1 MKVLNRY
8 LAHELYNGTL
18 LVFAALLVLF
28 AFLDLV
34 HQLESLGKG
43 NYNLLYILAYVALQV
58 PGRIYEL
65 FPIAALIG
73 SLYAL
78 VQLSNYSEITVMRVS
93 GLAASRLALAIMRA
107 GLLFVLLTF
116 VIGEFIA
123 PPSERLASQL
133 RIRAMNSVVAKEFK
147 SGLWVK
153 DGASFVNVKE
163 VLPDSA
169 LIGIKIYEFDQNNA
183 LRAISFAK
191 EGKYLKDNSW
201 LLTEVEQTRFE
212 ASSTHVTRLPQAYWN
227 SVLNPD
233 MLSVLLVVPEQMSAW
248 HLYFYVKH
256 LEENKQ
262 KTSRYEIA
270 LWTKLVYPL
279 ATLVMMLMALPFAFL
294 HARMG
299 GISGKVFG
307 GIMLGLSF
315 HLLNRVFANLGV
327 LHDWSPA
334 LSASVPT
341 LMFCLAAVAYLWW
354 LDRGRKKTAFST

>member
-1 MKVLNRY
+1 M
-8 LAHELYNGTL
+8 HEVYSGTV
-18 LVFAALLVLF
+18 LVFSALLVVF

-43 NYNLLYILAYVALQV
+43 NYHILYILAYVGLQM
-58 PGRIYEL
+58 PGRVYEL

-93 GLAASRLALAIMRA
+93 GVSVLRIALSLMRA
-107 GLLFVLLTF
+107 GLLFVVLNL
-116 VIGEFIA
+116 VVGEFIV

-133 RIRAMNSVVAKEFK
+133 RIRALNSVVAQEFR

-153 DGASFVNVKE
+153 DGTSFVNVKE

-169 LIGIKIYEFDQNNA
+169 LVGIRIYEFDPNNS
-183 LRAISFAK
+183 LRAINYAR
-191 EGKYLKDNSW
+191 EGKYLKDDSW
-201 LLTEVEQTRFE
+201 LLTDVEQTRFE
-212 ASSTHVTRLPQAYWN
+212 ASSTQVTHLPQAYWN

-248 HLYFYVKH
+248 NLYFYVQH
-256 LEENKQ
+256 LRENKQ
-262 KTSRYEIA
+262 KTSRFEIA
-270 LWTKLVYPL
+270 LWNKLIYPF

-294 HARMG
+294 HTRMG
-299 GISGKVFG
+299 GVSSKVFS
-307 GIMLGLSF
+307 GIMLGLTF

-327 LHDWSPA
+327 LHDWVPL
-334 LSASVPT
+334 LSAALPSMIFFVSAIVF
-341 LMFCLAAVAYLWW
+341 LGW
-354 LDRGRKKTAFST
+354 LEKR

>member
-1 MKVLNRY
+1 MKVFNRY
-8 LAHELYNGTL
+8 FAHEVYNGTL
-18 LVFAALLVLF
+18 LVFSALLVVF

-34 HQLESLGKG
+34 HQLENLGKG

-78 VQLSNYSEITVMRVS
+78 VQLANYSEITVMRVS
-93 GLAASRLALAIMRA
+93 GVSAARMALSLLRA

-116 VIGEFIA
+116 VVGEFIA
-123 PPSERLASQL
+123 PPSDRLASQL
-133 RIRAMNSVVAKEFK
+133 QIRAMNSVVAQEFR

-169 LIGIKIYEFDQNNA
+169 LVGVRIYEFDPNNA
-183 LRAISFAK
+183 LRAISFAR

-201 LLTEVEQTRFE
+201 LLTDVEQTRFE
-212 ASSTHVTRLPQAYWN
+212 ASSTQVTRLPQAYWN

-248 HLYFYVKH
+248 NLYFYVQH
-256 LEENKQ
+256 LRDNKQ
-262 KTSRYEIA
+262 KTSRFEIA
-270 LWTKLVYPL
+270 LWNKLVYPF

-294 HARMG
+294 QSRLG
-299 GISGKVFG
+299 GVSGKVFG
-307 GIMLGLSF
+307 GVMLGLTF

-327 LHDWSPA
+327 LHDWSPPF
-334 LSASVPT
+334 SAGFPT
-341 LMFCLAAVAYLWW
+341 LLFFVSAVAYLWW
-354 LDRGRKKTAFST
+354 QERR

>member
-1 MKVLNRY
+1 M
-8 LAHELYNGTL
+8 HEVYNGTL
-18 LVFAALLVLF
+18 LVFTALLVVF
-28 AFLDLV
+28 GFLDLV

-43 NYNLLYILAYVALQV
+43 NYHLLYILAYVGLQI

-93 GLAASRLALAIMRA
+93 GISTLRIALSLMRA
-107 GLLFVLLTF
+107 GLLFVVLNF
-116 VIGEFIA
+116 VVGEFIV

-133 RIRAMNSVVAKEFK
+133 RIRALNSVVAQEFR

-163 VLPDSA
+163 VLPDST
-169 LIGIKIYEFDQNNA
+169 LIGIRIYEFDPNNS
-183 LRAISFAK
+183 LRAISFAR
-191 EGKYLKDNSW
+191 EGKHLKANSW
-201 LLTEVEQTRFE
+201 LLTDVQQTHFE
-212 ASSTHVTRLPQAYWN
+212 ASSTQVTRLPQAYWN

-248 HLYFYVKH
+248 NLYFYVQH
-256 LEENKQ
+256 LRENKQ
-262 KTSRYEIA
+262 KTSRFEIA
-270 LWTKLVYPL
+270 LWNKLIYPF

-294 HARMG
+294 HTRMG
-299 GISGKVFG
+299 GVSGKVFG
-307 GIMLGLSF
+307 GIMLGLTF

-327 LHDWSPA
+327 LHNWVPI
-334 LSASVPT
+334 LSAALPT
-341 LMFCLAAVAYLWW
+341 MLFFVSAVAFLGW
-354 LDRGRKKTAFST
+354 LERR

>member
-8 LAHELYNGTL
+8 FAHEVYSGTL
-18 LVFAALLVLF
+18 LVFTSLLVVF

-43 NYNLLYILAYVALQV
+43 NYHLLYILAYVGLQI

-93 GLAASRLALAIMRA
+93 GMSAARIGWSLLRA

-133 RIRAMNSVVAKEFK
+133 RVRALSSVVAQEFR
-147 SGLWVK
+147 SGLWLK

-169 LIGIKIYEFDQNNA
+169 LVGVKIYEFDPNNS
-183 LRAISFAK
+183 LRAISFAR

-201 LLTEVEQTRFE
+201 LLTDVEQTRFD
-212 ASSTHVTRLPQAYWN
+212 ASSTQVTRLPQAYWN

-248 HLYFYVKH
+248 NLYFYVQH
-256 LEENKQ
+256 LRENKQ
-262 KTSRYEIA
+262 KTSRFEIA
-270 LWTKLVYPL
+270 LWNKLVYPF
-279 ATLVMMLMALPFAFL
+279 ATLVMLLVALPFAFL
-294 HARMG
+294 HTRMG

-307 GIMLGLSF
+307 GIMLGLTF

-327 LHDWSPA
+327 LHDWSPP
-334 LSASVPT
+334 LSAAFPT
-341 LMFCLAAVAYLWW
+341 LLFFLSAVVYLWW
-354 LDRGRKKTAFST
+354 LERR

>member
-1 MKVLNRY
+1 MKVLHRY
-8 LAHELYNGTL
+8 FAHEVYNGTL
-18 LVFAALLVLF
+18 LVFTALLVIF

-43 NYNLLYILAYVALQV
+43 NYHLLYILAYVALQI

-65 FPIAALIG
+65 FPIAAMIG

-78 VQLSNYSEITVMRVS
+78 VQLSSYSEITVMRVS
-93 GLAASRLALAIMRA
+93 GVSAARIALSLMRA
-107 GLLFVLLTF
+107 GLLFVALTF
-116 VIGEFIA
+116 VVGEFIA

-133 RIRAMNSVVAKEFK
+133 RIRAMNSVVAQEFR

-169 LIGIKIYEFDQNNA
+169 LVGVRIYEFDPNNK
-183 LRAISFAK
+183 LRAISFAR
-191 EGKYLKDNSW
+191 EGKYLKENSW
-201 LLTEVEQTRFE
+201 LLTEVEQTRFD
-212 ASSTHVTRLPQAYWN
+212 ASSTQVTRLPQAYWN

-248 HLYFYVKH
+248 NLYFYVRH
-256 LEENKQ
+256 LQENKQ
-262 KTSRYEIA
+262 KTSRFEIA
-270 LWTKLVYPL
+270 LWNKLVYPF

-294 HARMG
+294 QSRVG
-299 GISGKVFG
+299 GVSGKVFS
-307 GIMLGLSF
+307 GIMLGLTF

-327 LHDWSPA
+327 LHDWSPQF
-334 LSASVPT
+334 SAGLPT
-341 LMFCLAAVAYLWW
+341 LLFFVTAVSVLWW
-354 LDRGRKKTAFST
+354 QERR